1 MLFVLDL
8 IGAVGEPMSS
18 CEICGK
24 SGNTK
29 LCIYAGTKLQ
39 MCGNCMNKMGVHAVP
54 SYLQGGKSKNKVGSS
69 KSAYS
74 RTGKSKSNVMHQSEE
89 IKQNFSKLIVNAR
102 NKRGW
107 TKEELAAK
115 ISEKVNVIKRIE
127 QGIRPSDKVIRKIEK
142 CMGIKL
148 MEEHSHVGHSKLSSG
163 STKGFTMGDF
173 LERKK

>member
-8 IGAVGEPMSS
+8 IGAVGETMSS
-18 CEICGK
+18 CEICGN

-29 LCIYAGTKLQ
+29 LCNYAGAKLQ

-54 SYLQGGKSKNKVGSS
+54 GYLQSSASKKKIGAS
-69 KSAYS
+69 KSVYS
-74 RTGKSKSNVMHQSEE
+74 RSSQSKSNVMHQSED
-89 IKQNFSKLIVNAR
+89 IKQNFSKLVANAR

-115 ISEKVNVIKRIE
+115 ISEKANVIKRVE

-148 MEEHSHVGHSKLSSG
+148 MEKHSHVGHSKLSSG
-163 STKGFTMGDF
+163 LKKGFTMGDF